1 MENRAHA
8 LIAGL
13 FLLLMGAAL
22 VAAIAWFQGDRTARR
37 DVIVVSRIGV
47 PGLNVKA
54 PVKLRGV
61 EIGKVESIGFDPAD
75 PHQILIELG
84 VDERAPL
91 TTGVYAELGHQGIT
105 GLSFVELRDASQ
117 STQPLAGGDNGA
129 PPRIELRPGLFE
141 QVASSGPALVTGFS
155 EAAARINT
163 LLGDANQR
171 QLAKTL
177 ANLESASADVSR
189 LVAEL
194 RPTVQALPPL
204 VRHTDDTVRSASGVL
219 ANVDALV
226 ADARGLSAD
235 LRARSSALDR
245 LGDAAAQLES
255 TSRNLELALVGPER
269 PRSAPLVEDI
279 ARSSR
284 AVERVVTEVGDQP
297 HSLLFGKRQP
307 PPGPGEAGFQ
317 APAGGAK

>member
-13 FLLLMGAAL
+13 FLLLMGTAL
-22 VAAIAWFQGDRTARR
+22 VAAIAWFQGDRTAQRSLT
-37 DVIVVSRIGV
+37 VVSRIGV

-61 EIGKVESIGFDPAD
+61 EVGKVESIGFDPAD
-75 PHQILIELG
+75 PHQILIEIG

-105 GLSFVELRDASQ
+105 GLSFLELRDESRSQ
-117 STQPLAGGDNGA
+117 QPLAAAAGGGA
-129 PPRIELRPGLFE
+129 PRIELRPGLFE
-141 QVASSGPALVTGFS
+141 RVADAGPALIAGFG
-155 EAAARINT
+155 EAATRINT
-163 LLGDANQR
+163 LLGDENQR

-177 ANLESASADVSR
+177 ANLEQASSDVSR

-194 RPTVQALPPL
+194 RPTAQALPRL
-204 VRHTDDTVRSASGVL
+204 ARSADATVQRAGGVL

-226 ADARGLSAD
+226 TDARGLSND

-255 TSRNLELALVGPER
+255 TSRSLELALVGPER
-269 PRSAPLVEDI
+269 VRSAPLIEDI
-279 ARSSR
+279 ARGSR
-284 AVERVVTEVGDQP
+284 AVERVATEFGDQP
-297 HSLLFGKRQP
+297 HSLLFGKAP
-307 PPGPGEAGFQ
+307 SPPGPGESGFLF
-317 APAGGAK
+317 PAGGAK